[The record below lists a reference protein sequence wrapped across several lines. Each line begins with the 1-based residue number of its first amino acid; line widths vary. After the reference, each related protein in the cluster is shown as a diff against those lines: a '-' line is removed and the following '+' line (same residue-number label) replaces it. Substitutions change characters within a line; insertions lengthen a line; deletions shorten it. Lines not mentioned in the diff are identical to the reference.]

1 MTRSLKSVVERKKNK
16 LKRRS
21 GKIFREIVKA
31 VTLVITIGF
40 IAFVMVYVYNC
51 IITTSYL
58 KLKDITVRGN
68 ERVTKEEILNLADVD
83 PQSNILTLNL
93 KDISRS
99 VETNPWIKDTAIG
112 REFPDRLVIEVRERD
127 PAAFVLVDGS
137 LYIMDWDGSVFKKFS
152 NRDNVQLPILN
163 GIYKGGTV
171 NRGLMKKALVLLR
184 FLSANR
190 NFPGIQHVS
199 EIYGDDIYGFSLF
212 ARGGLCLQLGSG
224 DYGRKL
230 KRLKPVLMDLGR
242 KNLDTVYLSID
253 LTDYNNIV
261 VKRNDVFN
269 RRNAAA
275 GYNT

>member
-1 MTRSLKSVVERKKNK
+1 MTRSLKSVVETKKNK

-21 GKIFREIVKA
+21 GKIFREVAKA
-31 VTLVITIGF
+31 VTLIITVGF

-51 IITTSYL
+51 IITTSYFEL
-58 KLKDITVRGN
+58 GDITVRGN
-68 ERVTKEEILNLADVD
+68 ERVTEKEVLNLADIE

-93 KDISRS
+93 KDISRG
-99 VETNPWIKDTAIG
+99 VETNPWIKETAIG
-112 REFPDRLVIEVRERD
+112 REFPNRLVIEVKERD

-137 LYIMDWDGSVFKKFS
+137 LYIMDWEGSVFKKFS
-152 NRDNVQLPILN
+152 NRDNVHLPILN
-163 GIYKGGTV
+163 GIYKDGTV
-171 NRGLMKKALVLLR
+171 KRDLMKKALTLLR

-190 NFPGIQHVS
+190 NFPGMEHVS

-224 DYGRKL
+224 DYERKF
-230 KRLKPVLMDLGR
+230 KRLKPVLMDLVQ

-269 RRNAAA
+269 RHNAAA

>member
-1 MTRSLKSVVERKKNK
+1 MTRSLKSVVQTKKNK

-31 VTLVITIGF
+31 VTLIITVGF

-51 IITTSYL
+51 IITTSYFEL
-58 KLKDITVRGN
+58 RDITVRGN
-68 ERVTKEEILNLADVD
+68 ERVTEKEVLNLADIE
-83 PQSNILTLNL
+83 PRNNILTLNL

-99 VETNPWIKDTAIG
+99 IETNPWIKDTAIG

-152 NRDNVQLPILN
+152 NRDNVHLPILN

-171 NRGLMKKALVLLR
+171 KGDLMKKALTLLR

-190 NFPGIQHVS
+190 KFPGMEHVS

-212 ARGGLCLQLGSG
+212 TRGGLCLQLGFG
-224 DYGRKL
+224 DYGRKFE
-230 KRLKPVLMDLGR
+230 RLKPVLMDLGQ

-269 RRNAAA
+269 RRNAAV

>member
-1 MTRSLKSVVERKKNK
+1 MTRSLKSVVQTKKNK

-31 VTLVITIGF
+31 VTLIVTVGF

-51 IITTSYL
+51 IITTSYFEL
-58 KLKDITVRGN
+58 RDITVRGN
-68 ERVTKEEILNLADVD
+68 EKVPEKEILNLADIE

-112 REFPDRLVIEVRERD
+112 REFPDRLVIEVRERE

-152 NRDNVQLPILN
+152 NRDNVHLPILN
-163 GIYKGGTV
+163 GIYKAGTV
-171 NRGLMKKALVLLR
+171 KRDLMKKALVLLR

-190 NFPGIQHVS
+190 DFPGMGHVS
-199 EIYGDDIYGFSLF
+199 EIFGDDIYGFSLF
-212 ARGGLCLQLGSG
+212 ARGGLCLQLGFG

-242 KNLDTVYLSID
+242 KNLDAVYLSID

-269 RRNAAA
+269 RRNTAA
-275 GYNT
+275 GYDT

>member
-1 MTRSLKSVVERKKNK
+1 MTRSLKSVVQTKKNK

-31 VTLVITIGF
+31 VTLIITVGF

-51 IITTSYL
+51 IITISYFEL
-58 KLKDITVRGN
+58 RDITVRGN
-68 ERVTKEEILNLADVD
+68 ERVTEKKVLNLADIE

-99 VETNPWIKDTAIG
+99 VETDPWIKDTAIG

-152 NRDNVQLPILN
+152 NRDNVHLPILN

-171 NRGLMKKALVLLR
+171 KRDLMKKALVLLR

-190 NFPGIQHVS
+190 DFPGMRHVS
-199 EIYGDDIYGFSLF
+199 EIFGDDIYGFSLF
-212 ARGGLCLQLGSG
+212 ARRGLCLQLGFG

-242 KNLDTVYLSID
+242 KNLDAVYLSID
-253 LTDYNNIV
+253 LTDCNNIV
-261 VKRNDVFN
+261 VKRNDVLN
-269 RRNAAA
+269 RRNSAV